1 MRLFYLLIGL
11 SGWVGLAGRAV
22 AQDSL
27 AFNPTTITL
36 SQPASVDVS
45 APGGWRLSGFVGY
58 HRLIQDGYGDQT
70 LYLSH
75 GFQSNL
81 TADYFIGRNWG
92 IGLLLGYQNV
102 RVSDQYEKTRAN
114 LGDPSVRSFPLTS
127 LHSFMLTVG
136 PAVSLP
142 LGRRLFLDIHLRGG
156 LFFNDAPVLGT
167 YLPLGGQ
174 DGLPSGT
181 IISTT
186 IPDGS
191 RFRAG
196 FNGFAGLK
204 YQLTQ
209 PLSVGLGASG
219 SFSSFSYTQI
229 DATNEDKFVQKQTNF
244 KTVGVQLVLS
254 YRFSPFTRRSSKAVP
269 VRPPVPV
276 CYPPV
281 LDQTQPTAYEVG
293 TGDRPVFKWRSS
305 APVYTEGE
313 RFTFRLYT
321 LPGNKVL
328 YEKEMQE
335 PQLAWPD
342 QLALPDTASYYFYT
356 VHASRKDEFEQSCRS
371 EPVVGT
377 FGFLKPQSAPV
388 ARPREPV
395 NLFTTKLYELRA
407 VQVLTPNPA
416 STDTTKPSAPVA
428 RRRTTGRARG
438 VNPSLA
444 HADSMLARLKIVP
457 TLVYE
462 EALPQPNFAWPARL
476 PWPTQAGLYR
486 YVVNR
491 MNNGDL
497 VQNYYLM
504 IEPDGC
510 HTIVSEAT
518 RNKYLRNHS
527 EPPEPQ
533 PTPEPKPEHQPEPV
547 PVSKQP

>member
-1 MRLFYLLIGL
+1 MRLFYLLIGVIV
-11 SGWVGLAGRAV
+11 GIGLAGQAG

-27 AFNPTTITL
+27 AYNPTVITL
-36 SQPASVDVS
+36 SQPTSVDLS
-45 APGGWRLSGFVGY
+45 APGGWRLGGFVGY
-58 HRLIQDGYGDQT
+58 HRLIQEGYGNKS

-75 GFQSNL
+75 GFQSSL
-81 TADYFIGRNWG
+81 TADYFVGRNWG
-92 IGLLLGYQNV
+92 IGLLLGYQSV
-102 RVSDQYEKTRAN
+102 RVSDQYAKAQSN
-114 LGDPSVRSFPLTS
+114 LGDPFVRLFPLTS
-127 LHSFMLTVG
+127 LHSFMMTVG

-142 LGRRLFLDIHLRGG
+142 LGRRLFLDINLRGG

-167 YLPLGGQ
+167 YTSLGGQ
-174 DGLPSGT
+174 EGLPSGT
-181 IISTT
+181 LISAT
-186 IPDGS
+186 IPSPS
-191 RFRAG
+191 RFRLG

-209 PLSVGLGASG
+209 PFSVGLGASA
-219 SFSSFSYTQI
+219 SLSSFEYTQV
-229 DATNEDKFVQKQTNF
+229 NNNSENYFEQKQVNF

-254 YRFSPFTRRSSKAVP
+254 YRFSTVSRRSKAVP

-281 LDQTQPTAYEVG
+281 LDQTQSTVYEVG

-328 YEKEMQE
+328 YEKEVQE
-335 PQLAWPD
+335 PQLTWPD
-342 QLALPDTASYYFYT
+342 QLSLPDTASYYFYT
-356 VHASRKDEFEQSCRS
+356 IHASRKDEFEQSCRS
-371 EPVVGT
+371 ELVVGT
-377 FGFLKPQSAPV
+377 FGFMKPQSTPV

-395 NLFTTKLYELRA
+395 NLYTTKLYELRA
-407 VQVLTPNPA
+407 VQVVQVTGGPTPPA
-416 STDTTKPSAPVA
+416 EAPKPVPPAA
-428 RRRTTGRARG
+428 RRSATGRNRSAS
-438 VNPSLA
+438 PSVIRT
-444 HADSMLARLKIVP
+444 DSVLARLKIVP

-462 EALPQPNFAWPARL
+462 EATPQPNFVWPTRLAWPA
-476 PWPTQAGLYR
+476 QAGLYR

-491 MNNGDL
+491 MGTGEL

-510 HTIVSEAT
+510 HTIISEAT

-533 PTPEPKPEHQPEPV
+533 PEPEPKPEPQPE